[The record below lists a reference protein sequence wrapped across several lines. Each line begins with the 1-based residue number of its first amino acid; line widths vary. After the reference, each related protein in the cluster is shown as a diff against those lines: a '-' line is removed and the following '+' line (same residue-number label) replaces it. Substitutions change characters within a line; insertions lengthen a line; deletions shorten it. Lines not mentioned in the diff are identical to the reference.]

1 MPEGGYNLNMTVE
14 ELLRQKG
21 IVFVPKGKDFVV
33 KCLNPE
39 HEDNNPSMRI
49 DQIDGRFNC
58 FSCEFKGNLFSFFG
72 EKVSGLQIKRELLKK
87 KIQEK
92 RAENIGLSFPTDYI
106 PYIGNWRDISPK
118 TYKKFEAFEHA
129 GQDYVSRIN
138 FPIRDISGKIVAFQ
152 GRHTSGGTPKYK
164 FSPSGV
170 KLPLFPQVSPRMG
183 DIILVEGIYDVI
195 NLHDKGIE
203 NVLCCFGTNNINED
217 KLGMLK
223 MQGVS
228 RLATFFDGDEPGQ
241 KAATNIK
248 VMCEKVGLVTR
259 NITLKDL
266 DPGAL
271 TETQVRKLETRLYA

>member
-1 MPEGGYNLNMTVE
+1 MNVQ
-14 ELLRQKG
+14 ELLESKQ
-21 IVFVPKGKDFVV
+21 IYFIPKGKDFVV
-33 KCLNPE
+33 RCLNPE
-39 HEDNNPSMRI
+39 HEDRNPSMRI

-58 FSCEFKGNLFSFFG
+58 FSCEFKGNIFAHFG
-72 EKVSGLQIKRELLKK
+72 EASTGLQLRREVIKR

-92 RAENIGLSFPTDYI
+92 RAENVGLNFPANYM
-106 PYIGNWRDISPK
+106 PYVGNWRNISPK
-118 TYKKFEAFEHA
+118 TYAKFEAFEHT
-129 GQDYVSRIN
+129 GSDYISRIN

-152 GRHTSGGTPKYK
+152 GRHTAGGTPKYK
-164 FSPSGV
+164 FTPPGA
-170 KLPLFPQVSPRMG
+170 KLPLFPQVSPRRG
-183 DIILVEGIYDVI
+183 EVILVEGIYDVI

-228 RLATFFDGDEPGQ
+228 RVATFLDGDEAGQ
-241 KAATNIK
+241 KAAVNIK

-259 NITLKDL
+259 NIELKEL

-271 TETQVRKLETRLYA
+271 TESQVRKLESRLYA